1 MKDLEKYYSRID
13 NLKHLGVDYSY
24 YEKQIQEEEEKIIKE
39 EIANII
45 KENIAPLFRR
55 INRELLYIIEF
66 HPEKG
71 LRVNSSQKKRVNEE
85 KPSTQQIKP
94 PLKEHNCNKSEFGSK
109 PPFYAADVPTGSEK
123 IYEIRMKSGV
133 RAQAIYLGD
142 KRMKILKGSSI
153 SGETVPSFQL
163 RDLRRE
169 VLRKCERLPDG
180 SYRLL
185 EDVCF
190 NSPSAAAK
198 IVLGNSSSGL
208 KYWKTRGGRSLKD
221 VVGKE

>member
-1 MKDLEKYYSRID
+1 MKDLEKYYSRVD
-13 NLKHLGVDYSY
+13 NLKYLGIDYSY
-24 YEKQIQEEEEKIIKE
+24 YEKQMQEEEEKLIKE
-39 EIANII
+39 GIANII
-45 KENIAPLFRR
+45 KENIEPLFRR
-55 INRELLYIIEF
+55 INRELLYVIEF

-71 LRVNSSQKKRVNEE
+71 LRVNSSQKKRTNEK
-85 KPSTQQIKP
+85 KPSAQQIEP
-94 PLKEHNCNKSEFGSK
+94 PLNEHICNKSEFGSK
-109 PPFYAADVPTGSEK
+109 PPFYVDDVPTCSEK

-133 RAQAIYLGD
+133 RARAICLVGN
-142 KRMKILKGSSI
+142 RMKILKGSCI

-169 VLRKCERLPDG
+169 ILRKCERLPDG

-208 KYWKTRGGRSLKD
+208 KYWKTTGGRSLKD
-221 VVGKE
+221 IVEKE